1 VCLVMPDTKTGRE
14 KKGQNKRSQLTDHL
28 VDREL
33 AALDGEDE
41 PPEPETAEGEFLA
54 EELPDDR

>member
-1 VCLVMPDTKTGRE
+1 MPDTKTGRE